1 MIFIVLAMV
10 LVGCSKNDINFIYND
25 DKKILSDINIS
36 ELDVKEQS
44 IKGEEFKAVINKIE
58 GLDIIWTYEA
68 DKDMELDMKY
78 LLNVTSGK
86 VKLVLISADN
96 SVTTLIERS
105 QKSELVDYAT
115 NVLQIKKGLNTI
127 KIVANDNASFEF
139 NIKIPKGEFKE
150 LSK

>member
-10 LVGCSKNDINFIYND
+10 LVGCSK
-25 DKKILSDINIS
+25 
-36 ELDVKEQS
+36 
-44 IKGEEFKAVINKIE
+44 NKIE

-96 SVTTLIERS
+96 SVTSLI
-105 QKSELVDYAT
+105 
-115 NVLQIKKGLNTI
+115 
-127 KIVANDNASFEF
+127 
-139 NIKIPKGEFKE
+139 
-150 LSK
+150 

>member
-1 MIFIVLAMV
+1 
-10 LVGCSKNDINFIYND
+10 
-25 DKKILSDINIS
+25 
-36 ELDVKEQS
+36 
-44 IKGEEFKAVINKIE
+44 
-58 GLDIIWTYEA
+58 
-68 DKDMELDMKY
+68 MKY